1 MQNLVLVIVMG
12 WLILQPLTAY
22 CLNSP
27 LGDYQSQGKLSGK
40 IYSTGSDTLAN
51 MMSFW
56 AEEFTRIYPQ
66 VAFELHSE
74 GSTTAPPAL
83 LSGVSNIAP
92 MSRQMN
98 SAELALFQQKFGYQP
113 SAIKVA
119 VDAIAVFVHR
129 DNPLQAIS
137 IKQLDQI
144 FSAQLLCG
152 GTSKLTRWGQ
162 LGLDQQWEHKPI
174 EVFGRDARS
183 GSYSFFKDMA
193 LCRGMFA
200 SNMQTLPGS
209 ASIVQAISNNPYAI
223 GFSGMGYKTSG
234 VRTVAIMHQ
243 GEALLPS
250 IAADTNWHYPLS
262 RFLYLYVN
270 KAPGIALP
278 ELLREFIL
286 FVLSNS
292 GQRTV
297 ELDGYAAVSPQV
309 IVDDLQQLEISQVA
323 ERPAHSIKE

>member
-1 MQNLVLVIVMG
+1 MWCLV
-12 WLILQPLTAY
+12 LQPLKAY
-22 CLNSP
+22 SSSNP
-27 LGDYQSQGKLSGK
+27 VGDYQAQGKLSGK
-40 IYSTGSDTLAN
+40 IYATGSDTLAN

-56 AEEFTRIYPQ
+56 AEEFSRRYPE
-66 VAFELHSE
+66 VEFELHAE
-74 GSTTAPPAL
+74 GSNTAPPAL
-83 LSGVSNIAP
+83 LNGSSNLAP

-98 SAELALFQQKFGYQP
+98 AAELALFQQKYGYQP
-113 SAIKVA
+113 TAIKVA

-129 DNPLQAIS
+129 NNPLKSIS

-144 FSAQLLCG
+144 FSAQMQCG
-152 GTSKLTRWGQ
+152 GTKKLTHWGE
-162 LGLDQQWEHKPI
+162 LGLDEKWQHQAI
-174 EVFGRDARS
+174 EILGRDSRS
-183 GSYSFFKDMA
+183 GSYSFFKDIA

-209 ASIVQAISNNPYAI
+209 ASIVQAISNNPAAI

-234 VRTVAIMHQ
+234 VRTLAIMHQ

-250 IAADTNWHYPLS
+250 VAADTNWDYPLS

-278 ELLREFIL
+278 ELLREFVL

-292 GQRTV
+292 GQQTV

-309 IVDDLQQLEISQVA
+309 IADDLHKLEIKLQG
-323 ERPAHSIKE
+323 EPATQLIIKE